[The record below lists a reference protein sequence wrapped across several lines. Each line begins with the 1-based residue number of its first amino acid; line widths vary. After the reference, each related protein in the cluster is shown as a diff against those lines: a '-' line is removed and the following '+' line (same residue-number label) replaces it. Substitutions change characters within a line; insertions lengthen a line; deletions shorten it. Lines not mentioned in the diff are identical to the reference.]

1 MTAGRRWFAGAAAT
15 VLIGSLCAGFG
26 GSAGAATPRHQRP
39 APSTRP
45 ARSGAARQMTFRL
58 AASTA
63 GPVTASVPR
72 HPVATTPTTI
82 TGTTLQLYEAKR
94 LSGDAVLV
102 VFALVAPA
110 NADRASV
117 IGALSAN
124 GGGSSASVSGV
135 ALLDTTGLKEYL
147 PYMGNPSE
155 DGTCVCSNSIDS
167 DIGMG
172 SNQSTEPVTTYYA
185 AVLSA
190 PPASVNTVSF
200 VTGLGTI
207 PDVTLSR

>member
-1 MTAGRRWFAGAAAT
+1 MKARRGWTAGLAAAGLVGSVFAGW
-15 VLIGSLCAGFG
+15 S
-26 GSAGAATPRHQRP
+26 GSAGAATPHHQRP

-58 AASTA
+58 AASSA
-63 GPVTASVPR
+63 GPLTASVPR
-72 HPVATTPTTI
+72 RPLATTPTSI

-94 LSGDAVLV
+94 ISGGAVLV

-110 NADRASV
+110 NADRANV
-117 IGALSAN
+117 IGALSVN
-124 GGGSSASVSGV
+124 GGGSQASVSGV

-147 PYMGNPSE
+147 PYMGDPTK
-155 DGTCVCSNSIDS
+155 DGTCVCSDSIDS

-172 SNQSTEPVTTYYA
+172 SQSTRVVTTYYA

-190 PPASVNTVSF
+190 PPASVDTVSF
-200 VTGLGTI
+200 VTGVGTI